1 VPARE
6 EGTAGAH
13 SRAGGLRCYG
23 CGTAHAEL
31 TATSCERC
39 DGPLVVAAERDFE
52 RQPWCGRPADGLW
65 RFADVLLPVDAGAR
79 VTLSE
84 GDTPTLVADRLAGEL
99 GVRSLL
105 LKDESRNPTGTFK
118 DRCLAVA
125 ASVALHTGAPG
136 IVCASTGN
144 AGASTAAYAA
154 RAGLPA
160 VIIVPERTPPS
171 KLAQAR
177 AYGAEV
183 LPVQGGYSDAYGL
196 AKIAAERLGYVNAT
210 TTFVSPYSAEGSR
223 SVAYE
228 LHETLGEPPD
238 WISVPIGAGALLA
251 GLFDAYSDLVEAGFA
266 DRAPRM
272 LAVQPSGCAPIVR
285 AWEEGADTVTAWD
298 EPDTL
303 VGSLADPLRG
313 YEREG
318 LLTLD
323 AVRASAGAGVRVPD
337 DDTLAAV
344 RKLGGAGVFAEPGGA
359 IGLAGVAR
367 AVEAG
372 LIAADETVV
381 CCVTG
386 SGLKDPFVAV
396 PDDMPAAIPADRE
409 SVIAWLVDA
418 HGSRED

>member
-1 VPARE
+1 M
-6 EGTAGAH
+6 
-13 SRAGGLRCYG
+13 
-23 CGTAHAEL
+23 
-31 TATSCERC
+31 
-39 DGPLVVAAERDFE
+39 
-52 RQPWCGRPADGLW
+52 
-65 RFADVLLPVDAGAR
+65 
-79 VTLSE
+79 VTLEE
-84 GDTPTLVADRLAGEL
+84 GDTPALEDQRLADEL
-99 GVRSLL
+99 GVRGLVV
-105 LKDESRNPTGTFK
+105 KDEARNPTGTFK

-125 ASVALHTGAPG
+125 ASVALDCAAPG

-183 LPVQGGYSDAYGL
+183 LPVKGGYSDAWAL
-196 AKIAAERLGYVNAT
+196 AVVAAEQLGYVNAT
-210 TTFVSPYSAEGSR
+210 TTFISPYSAEGSR

-228 LHETLGEPPD
+228 LHEQLGEAPD
-238 WISVPIGAGALLA
+238 WIAVPIGAGALLA
-251 GLFDAYSDLVEAGFA
+251 GIHDAYWELVDAGLA

-272 LAVQPSGCAPIVR
+272 LAVQPAGCAPIVR
-285 AWEEGADTVTAWD
+285 AWETEAEKVSAWD

-318 LLTLD
+318 DVCLD
-323 AVRASAGAGVRVPD
+323 AVRASEGAGVAVPD
-337 DDTLAAV
+337 EETLAAI
-344 RKLGGAGVFAEPGGA
+344 RRLGAAGVFAEPGGA
-359 IGLAGVAR
+359 IGLAGVTR
-367 AVEAG
+367 AVAGG

-396 PDDMPAAIPADRE
+396 PDDMPEALPAERE
-409 SVIAWLVDA
+409 AVLQWLQRA
-418 HGSRED
+418 HG